1 MPDKPSALEKPRAK
15 KSHAEKPLADENPKN
30 FVHSVAKVFSVLKAF
45 DSGLPELN
53 VSEVAARAGLDRG
66 TAFRL
71 VHTLCHLGYLA
82 PVPRGRRYRLT
93 LKCLEL
99 GYTPLARADLKM
111 LARPLLNDVVPD
123 IADAASLGML
133 DGTDIVYVERAQ
145 IELPQLNLDRRA
157 GSRTG
162 AYGAALGHAIL
173 ACLPV
178 ERQREIIANSNRVRL
193 SERTLVEPEAILARL
208 AQVRARGYAL
218 SDGENAYGLR
228 TVAAAILDTDGTP
241 VAGISLT
248 IHADRMPMETFS
260 DRAVPVARR
269 IAAELTGA
277 VALSFGAV
285 ARAR

>member
-1 MPDKPSALEKPRAK
+1 MTDRSIPEKAGGQ
-15 KSHAEKPLADENPKN
+15 ENQKN
-30 FVHSVAKVFSVLKAF
+30 VVQSVAKAFAVLKAF
-45 DSGLPELN
+45 DASLPELT

-71 VHTLCHLGYLA
+71 VHTLCQLGYLA

-111 LARPLLNDVVPD
+111 LARPLLNDLVPE

-145 IELPQLNLDRRA
+145 KDLPQMNLDRRT

-162 AYGAALGHAIL
+162 AYGAALGHVIL

-178 ERQREIIANSNRVRL
+178 EAQREILLRSNRVRL
-193 SERTLVEPEAILARL
+193 SERTLVDIDPLLARL
-208 AQVRARGYAL
+208 AEVRARGHAI

-228 TVAAAILDTDGTP
+228 TVAAAIVDTDGSP
-241 VAGISLT
+241 VAGVSLT
-248 IHADRMPMETFS
+248 VHADRESLEAFAT
-260 DRAVPVARR
+260 RAVPEVRR
-269 IAAELTGA
+269 VAAELTRA
-277 VALSFGAV
+277 IELSFGALAG
-285 ARAR
+285 AR